1 MKRDRVRVRPHN
13 DSGAAVIEF
22 VVLVT
27 LVLIPIVYLV
37 LAVMQVQ
44 AASFAVTQAVRE
56 AGRAYVQ
63 AANLTQARSDARSA
77 VAVALADQG
86 FDIRSD
92 TLKIDCSSAGCLAP
106 GSQVTMHVTVKV
118 RLPFLPASLAEATV
132 GTIPVDAR
140 HSVVIDAYRSG

>member
-1 MKRDRVRVRPHN
+1 MRVENARLCLRS
-13 DSGAAVIEF
+13 DSGTAVIEF

-27 LVLIPIVYLV
+27 LVLVPIVYLV
-37 LAVMQVQ
+37 LAAMQVQ

-63 AANLTQARSDARSA
+63 AATLTQARSDARSA

-92 TLKIDCSSAGCLAP
+92 TLRIDCTAAGCLVP
-106 GSQVTMHVTVKV
+106 GSQVTMNVSIRV
-118 RLPFLPASLAEATV
+118 RLPFLPESLAEATV

-140 HSVVIDAYRSG
+140 HTVVIDTYRSG